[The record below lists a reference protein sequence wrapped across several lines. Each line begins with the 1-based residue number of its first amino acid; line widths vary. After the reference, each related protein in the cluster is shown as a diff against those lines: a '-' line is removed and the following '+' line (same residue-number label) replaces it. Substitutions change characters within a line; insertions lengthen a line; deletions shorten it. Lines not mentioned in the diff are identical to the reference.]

1 MKKKP
6 VKPAKPP
13 SIHDVTLRAAISD
26 LLDRGQIP
34 VLRNFSSELGFKQSN
49 QVAYFLSGQRN
60 YPKSK
65 IDLALSVLEKKY
77 KINRDFLTTGHGK
90 MYKGVPYTIEDS
102 LPIVE
107 EPENFLTLGGKKQI
121 IQLQKSYDDLKKQLA
136 ILEKMIK
143 DKDDLIEAQKQL
155 IKKGK

>member
-6 VKPAKPP
+6 IKPAKPP
-13 SIHDVTLRAAISD
+13 TLQDVTLRGAIGD

-34 VLRNFSSELGFKQSN
+34 VLRNFASELGFKQSN
-49 QVAYFLSGQRN
+49 QVAYFLSGERN

-77 KINRDFLTTGHGK
+77 KISREFLNTGHGR
-90 MYKGVPYTIEDS
+90 MYKGTPYTIEDS

-107 EPENFLTLGGKKQI
+107 DPENFLTLGGKKQI
-121 IQLQKSYDDLKKQLA
+121 RDLQKSNDELKKQLA

-155 IKKGK
+155 IKKNK